1 MTGKRLYHSLL
12 WLALLGA
19 LLTACNAA
27 ATPEARIEVR
37 LRADGAEQTL
47 RLPPGST
54 VQEALDAAGVTLG
67 ELDRV
72 EPPAYTVL
80 ADQAEI
86 TVIRVREEFEIEQVV
101 IPFEQQ
107 NQPSEFLPE
116 GEQQPLQL
124 GENGLQEI
132 TYRRLYENG
141 VEVSKTPIKVVTIK
155 EPVPQIMLVGV
166 QPVFT
171 PLDLPGRL
179 VYLSDGNAWMMEG
192 NTANRIP
199 LVTTGDL
206 DGRIFRLSD
215 DGGWLLFTRAAAT
228 DGAADDETINTLWA
242 VSVDNPETLVD
253 LEVANIIHFADW
265 LPAAGQA
272 VAFSTVEPRQAAPG
286 WQANNDLRWRKF
298 SESGWTSAIETI
310 VETNSGGIYGWW
322 GVDYAFGRGPRDIA
336 YAGPDQVGLVN
347 FAEEEVITP
356 TVLLEVTPL
365 QTRGDWAWVPGVS
378 WSPDGEAIFTVDH
391 APPSGVESPEESP
404 NFDLVAIPFD
414 LGRPLKLVQDVGMFA
429 YPKPSPIL
437 IQPSG
442 ERAYRIAYLQAI
454 LPAQSDTSRY
464 RLTVLDRD
472 GSNRR
477 EIFPPPEAA
486 GLDPQRGWGAWS
498 PRPLPGRSSLS
509 LAVLYQGNIWLVDSA
524 TGEAWQVTG
533 DGRINR
539 LDWR

>member
-1 MTGKRLYHSLL
+1 MTGRLYHPLSLL
-12 WLALLGA
+12 ILLAA
-19 LLTACNAA
+19 MLLTACNAA
-27 ATPEARIEVR
+27 PAPEAQIEVR
-37 LRADGAEQTL
+37 LLADGGEQTL

-54 VQEALDAAGVTLG
+54 VQEALDAAGITLG

-80 ADQAEI
+80 ADQGVI
-86 TVIRVREEFEIEQVV
+86 NVIRVREEFEIEQVV

-132 TYRRLYENG
+132 TYRRVYENG

-171 PLDLPGRL
+171 PLTLPGRL
-179 VYLSDGNAWMMEG
+179 VYLSDGNAWMLEG
-192 NTANRIP
+192 NTANRVP

-215 DGGWLLFTRAAAT
+215 DGVWLLFTRAAE
-228 DGAADDETINTLWA
+228 DEEAINTLWA
-242 VSVDNPETLVD
+242 VSVDAPEILVN
-253 LEVANIIHFADW
+253 LEVENVIHFADW

-322 GVDYAFGRGPRDIA
+322 GVDYAFGRGAHDIA
-336 YAGPDQVGLVN
+336 YAGPSEVGLVN
-347 FAEEEVITP
+347 FAEDEVITP
-356 TVLLEVTPL
+356 TVLLELTPL
-365 QTRGDWAWVPGVS
+365 NTRGDWAWVPGVN
-378 WSPDGEAIFTVDH
+378 WSPDGEVLFTVDH
-391 APPSGVESPEESP
+391 APPAGVESPEESP
-404 NFDLVAIPFD
+404 NFDLTAIP
-414 LGRPLKLVQDVGMFA
+414 LNAGSPLRLVQDVGMFA

-437 IQPSG
+437 IKPSG
-442 ERAYRIAYLQAI
+442 ERSYQVAYLQAI

-498 PRPLPGRSSLS
+498 PSPLPGTESLS
-509 LAVLYQGNIWLVDSA
+509 IAVLYQGNIWLVDSG
-524 TGEAWQVTG
+524 TGEAWQITG